1 MASSTQVSR
10 PIPNAFK
17 ALTIHSPPLSLW
29 VCHSYSLSLSFS
41 LSLWKH
47 VLCKFQCKRS
57 RKWQLTNKRHKWPI
71 GRRDSLLSTFLN
83 FVIWFSLFQ
92 KLNCV
97 IQRWRHTILY
107 RRKNLTRSPPTAL
120 AQVTVVFLFEN
131 FDARHLLSTSIS
143 RWFST
148 KKFFTFFYNVP
159 PYSSSFLY
167 IKVSVQMLISL
178 PHLQSNYLIQQ
189 FVVL

>member
-1 MASSTQVSR
+1 MFQIRTLHQLESPAKSR
-10 PIPNAFK
+10 PQIIELETTKDLGVSWNVAR
-17 ALTIHSPPLSLW
+17 I
-29 VCHSYSLSLSFS
+29 
-41 LSLWKH
+41 
-47 VLCKFQCKRS
+47 
-57 RKWQLTNKRHKWPI
+57 
-71 GRRDSLLSTFLN
+71 TFLN